1 MPMFFCRWRAML
13 VAGSFLVVVF
23 FNAYAAE
30 RGVGAADFPILQ
42 MSPGMHSVRHL
53 AEYLGRQTSASSRM
67 TVPEKAL
74 FDELWKLVNL
84 GVINV
89 RAPHTSRYLF
99 TLAARHQLS
108 ADQAL
113 AFFYRAVM
121 GTFEPQQGLN
131 LTQSRYVS
139 PLKLMDN
146 AFAAELE
153 SEGVLLKRSVEAS
166 SAAISTTLF
175 IVRKGHGEALR
186 QHIASSLKRLNDPIL
201 LADTLELFVIED
213 RDRDFV
219 QWTYKD

>member
-1 MPMFFCRWRAML
+1 MPMFFCRRRAML
-13 VAGSFLVVVF
+13 VAGLFFAMVF
-23 FNAYAAE
+23 FNAHAAE

-42 MSPGMHSVRHL
+42 MSPDMHSVRHL
-53 AEYLGRQTSASSRM
+53 AEYRGRQPSASSRM
-67 TVPEKAL
+67 TAPEKAL

-99 TLAARHQLS
+99 TLGARHQLP

-121 GTFEPQQGLN
+121 CTFEPQPGLN
-131 LTQSRYVS
+131 LAQSQYVS

-153 SEGVLLKRSVEAS
+153 SEGVLLKHSVEAS
-166 SAAISTTLF
+166 SATISTTLF

-186 QHIASSLKRLNDPIL
+186 QHIASSIKRLNDPIL